1 MRAAV
6 SVLLRH
12 AEQGRP
18 LLRRAFSLAMAKI
31 QHLSNLYAA
40 LLPQLR
46 FVRYFLGDHDPPE
59 L

>member
-46 FVRYFLGDHDPPE
+46 FVRYF
-59 L
+59 